1 MIPHAIGLRPDDVES
16 ALAAASQA
24 PSLHN
29 SQPWMFRLAEQTIE
43 LYQDTA
49 RMLPVA
55 DPDGRELRLAC
66 GAALL
71 NLRLALHGCHIRPI
85 VTLLPDPGRPDLLA
99 AVRHGG
105 FKLPTPEQDRL
116 LRAIPR
122 RHTNRRP
129 FSTTPVPAAEQYAL
143 RRAALDER
151 DWLHMVDDLGQRG
164 RLREMASRAHTQQ
177 MADPAFRAELDSW
190 TGTAATR
197 PDGVP
202 ARAGGP
208 LPEPQDTWVL
218 RDFTGGTGP
227 TRADGADFEENP
239 LIAILTP
246 HLSGPYAD
254 LQAGQALQRVLLTA
268 TDAGL
273 ACSFLSQLIEVP
285 RTREELRRMISAT
298 QSPAAVL
305 RIGQGWPITRT
316 ARRPVRDLVMPETH
330 PTGRTPP
337 ATSARRSR

>member
-1 MIPHAIGLRPDDVES
+1 
-16 ALAAASQA
+16 
-24 PSLHN
+24 
-29 SQPWMFRLAEQTIE
+29 
-43 LYQDTA
+43 
-49 RMLPVA
+49 
-55 DPDGRELRLAC
+55 
-66 GAALL
+66 
-71 NLRLALHGCHIRPI
+71 
-85 VTLLPDPGRPDLLA
+85 
-99 AVRHGG
+99 
-105 FKLPTPEQDRL
+105 
-116 LRAIPR
+116 
-122 RHTNRRP
+122 
-129 FSTTPVPAAEQYAL
+129 
-143 RRAALDER
+143 
-151 DWLHMVDDLGQRG
+151 LHMVDDLGQRG
-164 RLREMASRAHTQQ
+164 RLRAMASRAHTQQ

-305 RIGQGWPITRT
+305 RIGQGWPVTQT
-316 ARRPVRDLVMPETH
+316 ARRPVRDLLLEE
-330 PTGRTPP
+330 PP
-337 ATSARRSR
+337 AHAVHPAPRN